1 MANELEQTV
10 LCKAQTWLDG
20 HYDDETKKQ
29 VKYLID
35 NDMKELVE
43 SFYKDLEFGTGGLR
57 GIMGV
62 GSNRMNVYTVGAAT
76 QGLANYLKKNFA
88 GERIRVAIG
97 HDSRNNSRMFAERVA
112 DIFASNDFDVFLFD
126 ALRPTPELS
135 FAIRE
140 LKCHSGVVVT
150 ASHNPKEYNGYKA
163 YWTDG
168 SQVTAPHDKNII
180 AEVAKI
186 TDVDMV
192 LTGKNPGNITVLDEK
207 FDEIYLNKV
216 HELSLSPESVRKHH
230 DMKIVY
236 SPMHGAGVRL
246 VPASLKKFGFTNVIM
261 VKEQS
266 VIDGNFPTVESPNPE
281 ERKTMAMA
289 IDLAAREG
297 ADLVLATDPDSDRI
311 GVALR
316 NKKGEYVLLNG
327 NQTLVL
333 LMSYQL
339 TRWAELG
346 KLDGNQYV
354 VKTIV
359 TSLMANAVADHF
371 GVKCYDCLTG
381 FKYIAK
387 IIREN
392 EGKAKYIGGGEE
404 SFGYLAGDYVR
415 DKDGVSACS
424 LAAEAAA
431 WAMDTMGLTLYEWL
445 QELYVKYG
453 FFREG
458 LVSVVRKGKEG
469 AELIQKMM
477 VDFRATPP
485 RSILGSPVVRINDF
499 LSLEQTDVR
508 TGARTPIVQD
518 KSNVLQWFTEDGTI
532 VSVRP
537 SGTEPKIKFY
547 FGVKAPLASV
557 ADFDATLEQLDA
569 KIEGIKKELK
579 LEQFWFRTP
588 YDEMRRPA
596 ARRIFHSGKTSM
608 LFFCRFFRYRLPVDI
623 QIRFG

>member
-1 MANELEQTV
+1 MNLMANDLEQMV
-10 LCKAQTWLDG
+10 LRKAQAWLDG
-20 HYDDETKKQ
+20 PYDEETKKQ
-29 VKYLID
+29 VKHLMD
-35 NDMKELVE
+35 NDMKELIE

-57 GIMGV
+57 GIMGA
-62 GSNRMNVYTVGAAT
+62 GSNRMNIYTVGAAT

-168 SQVTAPHDKNII
+168 AQVTAPHDKNII
-180 AEVAKI
+180 AEVEKI
-186 TDVDMV
+186 TDIGMI

-266 VIDGNFPTVESPNPE
+266 IIDGNFPTVESPNPE
-281 ERKTMAMA
+281 ERKTMSMA
-289 IDLAAREG
+289 IDLAAKEG
-297 ADLVLATDPDSDRI
+297 ADVVLATDPDSDRI
-311 GVALR
+311 GLALR

-359 TSLMANAVADHF
+359 TSQMANAVADHF

-387 IIREN
+387 IIRAN
-392 EGKAKYIGGGEE
+392 EGKAQYIGGGEE

-415 DKDGVSACS
+415 DKDAVSACS

-445 QELYVKYG
+445 QQLYVKYG
-453 FFREG
+453 FYREG

-477 VDFRATPP
+477 VDFRTTPP
-485 RSILGSPVVRINDF
+485 QTILGSPVVKINDF
-499 LSLEQTDVR
+499 QSLEQTDVK
-508 TGARTPIVQD
+508 TGVKTPIEQD
-518 KSNVLQWFTEDGTI
+518 KSNVLQWFTADGTL

-547 FGVKAPLASV
+547 FGVKAPLSSV
-557 ADFDATLEQLDA
+557 EEFDTTLAQLDA
-569 KIEGIKKELK
+569 KIEGIKKDLK
-579 LEQFWFRTP
+579 LE
-588 YDEMRRPA
+588 
-596 ARRIFHSGKTSM
+596 
-608 LFFCRFFRYRLPVDI
+608 
-623 QIRFG
+623 

>member
-1 MANELEQTV
+1 MANDVEQLV
-10 LCKAQTWLDG
+10 RSKAQAWLDG
-20 HYDDETKKQ
+20 HYDEATKKQ
-29 VKYLID
+29 VKYLLD
-35 NDMKELVE
+35 NDMKELIE

-112 DIFASNDFDVFLFD
+112 DIFASNGFDVFLFD

-186 TDVDMV
+186 TDVDMI
-192 LTGKNPGNITVLDEK
+192 LTGKNPGNITILDEK

-216 HELSLSPESVRKHH
+216 HELSLSPEAVRKHH

-246 VPASLKKFGFTNVIM
+246 VPASLKKFGFSNVIM

-281 ERKTMAMA
+281 ERKTMSMA

-415 DKDGVSACS
+415 DKDAVSACS

-453 FFREG
+453 FYREG

-485 RSILGSPVVRINDF
+485 RTILGSPVVKINDF
-499 LSLEQTDVR
+499 LSLEQTDVH
-508 TGARTPIVQD
+508 TGAKTPIEQD

-557 ADFDATLEQLDA
+557 ADFDTTLAQLDA
-569 KIEGIKKELK
+569 KIEGIKKDLK
-579 LEQFWFRTP
+579 LE
-588 YDEMRRPA
+588 
-596 ARRIFHSGKTSM
+596 
-608 LFFCRFFRYRLPVDI
+608 
-623 QIRFG
+623 

>member
-1 MANELEQTV
+1 MANDVEQLV
-10 LCKAQTWLDG
+10 RSKAQAWLDG
-20 HYDDETKKQ
+20 HYDEATKKQ
-29 VKYLID
+29 VKYLLD
-35 NDMKELVE
+35 NDMKELIE

-112 DIFASNDFDVFLFD
+112 DIFASNGFDVFLFD

-163 YWTDG
+163 YWPDG

-186 TDVDMV
+186 TDVDMI
-192 LTGKNPGNITVLDEK
+192 LTGKNPGNITILDEK

-216 HELSLSPESVRKHH
+216 HELSLSPEAVRKHH

-281 ERKTMAMA
+281 ERKTMSMA

-415 DKDGVSACS
+415 DKDAVSACS

-453 FFREG
+453 FYREG

-485 RSILGSPVVRINDF
+485 RTILGSPVVKINDF
-499 LSLEQTDVR
+499 LSLEQTDVH
-508 TGARTPIVQD
+508 TGAKTPIEQD

-557 ADFDATLEQLDA
+557 ADFDTTLAQLDA
-569 KIEGIKKELK
+569 KIEGIKKDLK
-579 LEQFWFRTP
+579 LE
-588 YDEMRRPA
+588 
-596 ARRIFHSGKTSM
+596 
-608 LFFCRFFRYRLPVDI
+608 
-623 QIRFG
+623 

>member
-1 MANELEQTV
+1 
-10 LCKAQTWLDG
+10 
-20 HYDDETKKQ
+20 
-29 VKYLID
+29 
-35 NDMKELVE
+35 MKELVE

-62 GSNRMNVYTVGAAT
+62 GSNRMNIYTVGAAT

-88 GERIRVAIG
+88 GEQIRVAIG
-97 HDSRNNSRMFAERVA
+97 HDSRNNSRLFAEHVA
-112 DIFASNDFDVFLFD
+112 DIFASNGFTVFLFD
-126 ALRPTPELS
+126 SLRPTPELS

-168 SQVTAPHDKNII
+168 AQVTAPHDKNII
-180 AEVAKI
+180 EEVNKI
-186 TDVDMV
+186 TDVNMI
-192 LTGKNPGNITVLDEK
+192 LTGKYVENITILDEK

-230 DMKIVY
+230 DMKIIY
-236 SPMHGAGVRL
+236 TPIHGSGVRL
-246 VPASLKKFGFTNVIM
+246 VPASLKKFGFTNVKL
-261 VKEQS
+261 VPEQA
-266 VIDGNFPTVESPNPE
+266 VVDGNFPTVESPNPE
-281 ERKTMAMA
+281 ERKTMSMA
-289 IDLAAREG
+289 IELAAKEG

-316 NKKGEYVLLNG
+316 NKNGEYVLLNG

-346 KLDGNQYV
+346 KLDGKQYVGKQYV

-359 TSLMANAVADHF
+359 TSQMANAVAEHF
-371 GVKCYDCLTG
+371 NVKCYDCLTG

-392 EGKAKYIGGGEE
+392 EGKMKYIGGGEE

-415 DKDGVSACS
+415 DKDAVSACS

-453 FFREG
+453 FYREG

-469 AELIQKMM
+469 AELIQQMM
-477 VDFRATPP
+477 VDFRANPP
-485 RSILGSPVVRINDF
+485 KTIVGSPVVKINDF
-499 LSLEQTDVR
+499 LTLESTCTN
-508 TGARTPIVQD
+508 TGAKTPIEQD
-518 KSNVLQWFTEDGTI
+518 KSNVLQWFTEDGTL

-537 SGTEPKIKFY
+537 SGTEPKIKCY

-557 ADFDATLEQLDA
+557 ADFDKVQEQLDA
-569 KIEGIKKELK
+569 KIEAIKKDLK
-579 LEQFWFRTP
+579 LE
-588 YDEMRRPA
+588 
-596 ARRIFHSGKTSM
+596 
-608 LFFCRFFRYRLPVDI
+608 
-623 QIRFG
+623 

>member
-1 MANELEQTV
+1 MANEVERLVLE
-10 LCKAQTWLDG
+10 KAQGWLDG
-20 HYDDETKKQ
+20 HYDEETKKQ

-62 GSNRMNVYTVGAAT
+62 GSNRMNIYTVGAAT
-76 QGLANYLKKNFA
+76 QGLANYLRKNFA
-88 GERIRVAIG
+88 GERIRVAVA

-180 AEVAKI
+180 AEVEKI
-186 TDVDMV
+186 TDVDMI
-192 LTGKNPGNITVLDEK
+192 LTGKNPGNITILDEK
-207 FDEIYLNKV
+207 FDEIYLDKV
-216 HELSLSPESVRKHH
+216 HELSLSPECVRKHH

-266 VIDGNFPTVESPNPE
+266 VVDGNFPTVESPNPE
-281 ERKTMAMA
+281 ERKTMSMA
-289 IDLAAREG
+289 IDLAAKEG

-346 KLDGNQYV
+346 KLDGKQYV

-359 TSLMANAVADHF
+359 TSQMANAVAQHF

-415 DKDGVSACS
+415 DKDAVSACS

-485 RSILGSPVVRINDF
+485 KTILGSPVVRINDF
-499 LSLEQTDVR
+499 LSLEQTDLKS
-508 TGARTPIVQD
+508 GSKTPIEQD
-518 KSNVLQWFTEDGTI
+518 KSNVLQWFTEDGTL

-557 ADFDATLEQLDA
+557 DDFDATLASLDA
-569 KIEGIKKELK
+569 KIEGIKKDLK
-579 LEQFWFRTP
+579 LE
-588 YDEMRRPA
+588 
-596 ARRIFHSGKTSM
+596 
-608 LFFCRFFRYRLPVDI
+608 
-623 QIRFG
+623 

>member
-1 MANELEQTV
+1 MANELDQIV
-10 LCKAQTWLDG
+10 LSKAQQWLDG
-20 HYDDETKKQ
+20 DYDQATKDQ
-29 VKYLID
+29 VKCLME
-35 NDMKELVE
+35 NDMKELTE

-62 GSNRMNVYTVGAAT
+62 GTNRMNIYTVGSAT
-76 QGLANYLKKNFA
+76 QGLANYLKKNFE
-88 GERIRVAIG
+88 GEKVKVAVA

-112 DIFASNDFDVFLFD
+112 DIFASNDFEVYLFD
-126 ALRPTPELS
+126 SLRPTPEMS

-140 LKCHSGVVVT
+140 LKLHSGVVIT

-168 SQVTAPHDKNII
+168 SQVTSPHDVNII
-180 AEVAKI
+180 EEVAKI
-186 TDVDMV
+186 TDNSQV
-192 LTGKNPGNITVLDEK
+192 LTGKNAENIIILGEEFDKLYLDRIK
-207 FDEIYLNKV
+207 KDIQ
-216 HELSLSPESVRKHH
+216 LSPESVAKFH

-236 SPMHGAGVRL
+236 TPLHGAGVRL
-246 VPASLKKFGFTNVIM
+246 VPESLKNFGFTNIYV
-261 VKEQS
+261 VPEQA

-289 IDLAAREG
+289 MELGREQN

-316 NKKGEYVLLNG
+316 NGAGEYVLLNG
-327 NQTLVL
+327 NQTLAL

-339 TRWAELG
+339 TRWAERG
-346 KLDGNQYV
+346 ELDGNQYV

-359 TSLMANAVADHF
+359 TSTMANTVADHF

-415 DKDGVSACS
+415 DKDAVSACA

-431 WAMDTMGLTLYEWL
+431 WAKDTMGLTLYEWL

-453 FFREG
+453 FFRES

-469 AELIQKMM
+469 AEEIQKMM
-477 VDFRATPP
+477 VDFRENPP
-485 RSILGSPVVRINDF
+485 KELAGSQVVTIRDF
-499 LSLEQTDVR
+499 KSLEEKSVLSGEVTK
-508 TGARTPIVQD
+508 IEQD
-518 KSNVLQWFTEDGTI
+518 SSNVLQWVTADGTI

-547 FGVKAPLASV
+547 FGVKEPLAKV
-557 ADFDATLEQLDA
+557 EDYDAVLAQLDA
-569 KIEGIKKELK
+569 KIETIKQDLK
-579 LEQFWFRTP
+579 L
-588 YDEMRRPA
+588 
-596 ARRIFHSGKTSM
+596 
-608 LFFCRFFRYRLPVDI
+608 V
-623 QIRFG
+623 

>member
-1 MANELEQTV
+1 MANELEQMV
-10 LCKAQTWLDG
+10 LRKAQAWLDG
-20 HYDDETKKQ
+20 PYDEETKKQ
-29 VKYLID
+29 VKYLMD

-62 GSNRMNVYTVGAAT
+62 GTNRMNVYTVGAAT
-76 QGLANYLKKNFA
+76 QGLSNYLKKNFA
-88 GERIRVAIG
+88 GEQIRVAVG

-112 DIFASNDFDVFLFD
+112 DIFASNGFTVYLFD

-168 SQVTAPHDKNII
+168 AQVTPPHDTNII
-180 AEVAKI
+180 AEVEKI
-186 TDVDMV
+186 TDINMIQ
-192 LTGKNPGNITVLDEK
+192 TGAHPENIHILGQD
-207 FDEIYLNKV
+207 FDEIYLNRV
-216 HELSLSPESVRKHH
+216 HALSLSPECIKHHH
-230 DMKIVY
+230 DMKIIY
-236 SPMHGAGVRL
+236 TPLHGSGVRL
-246 VPASLKKFGFTNVIM
+246 VPASLRKFGFTNVKL
-261 VKEQS
+261 VPEQA
-266 VIDGNFPTVESPNPE
+266 VVDGNFPTVESPNPE
-281 ERKTMAMA
+281 ERKTMSMA

-333 LMSYQL
+333 LLSYQL

-346 KLDGNQYV
+346 KLDGKQYV

-359 TSLMANAVADHF
+359 TSQMANAVAKF
-371 GVKCYDCLTG
+371 FNVKCYDCLTG

-392 EGKAKYIGGGEE
+392 EGKAQYIGGGEE

-415 DKDGVSACS
+415 DKDAVSACS
-424 LAAEAAA
+424 MAAEAAA
-431 WAMDTMGLTLYEWL
+431 WAMDTMGLTLFEWL
-445 QELYVKYG
+445 QQLYVKYG
-453 FFREG
+453 FYREG

-477 VDFRATPP
+477 VDFRENPSKT
-485 RSILGSPVVRINDF
+485 ILGSPVVRINDF
-499 LSLEQTDVR
+499 KTLETLDVKS
-508 TGARTPIVQD
+508 GVKTPIVQD
-518 KSNVLQWFTEDGTI
+518 SSNVLQWFTEDGTI

-547 FGVKAPLASV
+547 FGVKAPLRSV
-557 ADFDATLEQLDA
+557 EEYDKVLAELDA
-569 KIEGIKKELK
+569 KIEGIKKDLK
-579 LEQFWFRTP
+579 LE
-588 YDEMRRPA
+588 
-596 ARRIFHSGKTSM
+596 
-608 LFFCRFFRYRLPVDI
+608 
-623 QIRFG
+623 

>member
-1 MANELEQTV
+1 MANELDPQI
-10 LCKAQTWLDG
+10 LAKAQQWLDG
-20 HYDDETKKQ
+20 NYDAETKAQ
-29 VKYLID
+29 VKHLIE
-35 NDMKELVE
+35 NDPKELIE

-62 GSNRMNVYTVGAAT
+62 GSNRMNVYTVGMAT

-88 GERIRVAIG
+88 GEQIRVAIG
-97 HDSRNNSRMFAERVA
+97 HDSRNNSRKFSEHVA
-112 DIFASNDFDVFLFD
+112 DIFASNGFTVFLFD

-180 AEVAKI
+180 EEVAKI
-186 TDVDMV
+186 TDVDQI
-192 LTGKNPGNITVLDEK
+192 LTGKNPENITILGDE
-207 FDEIYLNKV
+207 FDQIYLNKILTLQ
-216 HELSLSPESVRKHH
+216 LSRECVLAHK

-236 SPMHGAGVRL
+236 TPIHGSGVRL
-246 VPASLKKFGFTNVIM
+246 VPASLKKFGFENVS
-261 VKEQS
+261 VVAEQA

-281 ERKTMAMA
+281 ERKTMMKA
-289 IDLAAREG
+289 IELAAKEG
-297 ADLVLATDPDSDRI
+297 ADLVLATDPDSDRL

-316 NKKGEYVLLNG
+316 NKQGEYVLLNG
-327 NQTLVL
+327 NQTLAL
-333 LMSYQL
+333 ILSYQL

-346 KLDGNQYV
+346 KLDGKQFV

-359 TSLMANAVADHF
+359 TSQMANAVAAHF

-381 FKYIAK
+381 FKYIAR
-387 IIREN
+387 IIRQN
-392 EGKAKYIGGGEE
+392 EGKTTYIGGGEE
-404 SFGYLAGDYVR
+404 SFGYRAGDFVR
-415 DKDGVSACS
+415 DKDAVSACS

-431 WAMDTMGLTLYEWL
+431 WALETKGQTLYEWL
-445 QELYVKYG
+445 QDLYVQYG
-453 FFREG
+453 FYREG

-477 VDFRATPP
+477 VDFRENPP
-485 RSILGSPVVRINDF
+485 KEIVGSKVVKINDY
-499 LSLEQTDVR
+499 LKSETLDVV
-508 TGARTPIVQD
+508 TGAVTPIEED

-557 ADFDATLEQLDA
+557 AEFDAVLAQLDG
-569 KIEGIKKELK
+569 KIEAIKEDLK
-579 LEQFWFRTP
+579 LN
-588 YDEMRRPA
+588 
-596 ARRIFHSGKTSM
+596 
-608 LFFCRFFRYRLPVDI
+608 
-623 QIRFG
+623 